1 MGARITGTGSH
12 VPAKQVTNE
21 QLEQLVDTSSEWI
34 VQRTGIRSRH
44 LLEDADIPSDMGIEA
59 GRKSLEAASISP
71 DQVDLLLVAT
81 NFPDMICPGSAPFIA
96 EGLGLEHAPFFDL
109 KAGCSGFVYGVA
121 VANGLI
127 ESGLFPRILVVGIEA
142 LSRVTDWTDRR
153 TCVLFGDGAGA
164 ALLEKGTNTSGILG
178 SALFGDASKAMF
190 LNLPAGGTRAPASP
204 ETLARGDHFLK
215 MEGSGVFR
223 NAAPMM
229 EKATLAALANAGL
242 TLEDVDWI
250 IPHQANQRIIDA
262 LVRKLDVSEDRVIV
276 NLDRVA
282 NTSTASIPIAL
293 DEEWRSEKI
302 QPGDIV
308 VMTAFGAG
316 VTYGAIVVKM

>member
-1 MGARITGTGSH
+1 MGARITGTGSYLPSR
-12 VPAKQVTNE
+12 VITNE
-21 QLEQLVDTSSEWI
+21 QLESLVDTSSEWI

-44 LLEDADIPSDMGIEA
+44 VLEDAEIPSDMGVEA
-59 GRKSLEAASISP
+59 GRLALEAAKVAP
-71 DQVDLLLVAT
+71 EDVDLLLVAT

-96 EGLGLEHAPFFDL
+96 EELSLTDAPFFDL
-109 KAGCSGFVYGVA
+109 TAGCSGFVYGVA

-127 ESGLFPRILVVGIEA
+127 ESGLFPRVLVVGLEA

-164 ALLEKGTNTSGILG
+164 ALLEPGTESSGILG
-178 SALFGDASKAMF
+178 TALYGDAEKSMF
-190 LNLPAGGTRAPASP
+190 LHLPAGGTRSPASP
-204 ETLARGDHFLK
+204 DTLAQGGHFLK
-215 MEGSGVFR
+215 MEGAGVFR

-229 EKATLAALANAGL
+229 EKATIAALADAN
-242 TLEDVDWI
+242 LELSDVDWI
-250 IPHQANQRIIDA
+250 IPHQANQRIVDA
-262 LVRKLDVSEDRVIV
+262 LVRRLNVPEERVIV

-293 DEEWRSEKI
+293 DEEIRSGRI
-302 QPGDIV
+302 HAGDII

-316 VTYGAIVVKM
+316 VTYGAVVVKT

>member
-1 MGARITGTGSH
+1 MGARISGTGSH
-12 VPAKQVTNE
+12 LPAKNVTNE
-21 QLEQLVDTSSEWI
+21 QLATWVDTSDEWI

-44 LLEDADIPSDMGIEA
+44 LLEESDIPADMGIEA
-59 GRKSLEAASISP
+59 GKQALEAANVSP
-71 DQVDLLLVAT
+71 EQVDLLLVAT

-96 EGLGLEHAPFFDL
+96 DGLGLGSAPFFDL
-109 KAGCSGFVYGVA
+109 KAGCSGFVYGIA
-121 VANGLI
+121 VASGLI
-127 ESGLFPRILVVGIEA
+127 ESGLFQRVLVVGIEA

-164 ALLEKGTNTSGILG
+164 ALFEPGTDTSGILG
-178 SALFGDASKAMF
+178 TSLYGDAAKSMF
-190 LNLPAGGTRAPASP
+190 LHMPAGGTRTPASP
-204 ETLARGDHFLK
+204 ETLAEHGHFLK
-215 MEGSGVFR
+215 MEGAGVFR
-223 NAAPMM
+223 SAVAMM
-229 EKATLAALANAGL
+229 EKATLTALTDAGL
-242 TLEDVDWI
+242 TLADVDWI

-262 LVRKLDVSEDRVIV
+262 LVRKLDVPEDRVIV

-293 DEEWRSEKI
+293 DEEVRSGKI

-316 VTYGAIVVKM
+316 VTYGAVVVRI

>member
-1 MGARITGTGSH
+1 MGARIVGTGSYL
-12 VPAKQVTNE
+12 PAKIVTNE
-21 QLEQLVDTSSEWI
+21 QLEKLVDTSSEWI

-44 LLEDADIPSDMGIEA
+44 LLEESEIPSDMGIEA
-59 GRKSLEAASISP
+59 GKQALVAANVSP
-71 DQVDLLLVAT
+71 EQVDLLLVAT

-96 EGLGLEHAPFFDL
+96 DGLGLGSAPFFDL
-109 KAGCSGFVYGVA
+109 KAGCTGFVYGVA

-127 ESGLFPRILVVGIEA
+127 ESGMFPRVLVVGIEA

-164 ALLEKGTNTSGILG
+164 ALLETGTKTSGILG
-178 SALFGDASKAMF
+178 SALYGDASKAMF
-190 LNLPAGGTRAPASP
+190 LNMPAGGTRCPASS
-204 ETLARGDHFLK
+204 ETLSQGDHFLK
-215 MEGSGVFR
+215 MEGAGVFR

-229 EKATLAALANAGL
+229 EKATLAALDNANLSLA
-242 TLEDVDWI
+242 DVDWI

-293 DEEWRSEKI
+293 DEEIRSGKI
-302 QPGDIV
+302 QPDDVI

-316 VTYGAIVVKM
+316 VTYGAVVLKV